1 MGYGNSHDAILM
13 KKIAAIR
20 DGGYFFIEKLT
31 DVYDAFLHIYGSL
44 STNYEVNIN
53 LELHKIKQ
61 KNKENPQLNNESIKH
76 MLKTINKYMNYSKW
90 KDAYEIVF
98 VKEIKQC

>member
-1 MGYGNSHDAILM
+1 MSKEELRKIFIKTEDCQFCGSQRCDCSEEWMEGCKAFKEFC
-13 KKIAAIR
+13 KK
-20 DGGYFFIEKLT
+20 
-31 DVYDAFLHIYGSL
+31 
-44 STNYEVNIN
+44 YEEDNIN

-76 MLKTINKYMNYSKW
+76 MLKTVNKYMNYSKW